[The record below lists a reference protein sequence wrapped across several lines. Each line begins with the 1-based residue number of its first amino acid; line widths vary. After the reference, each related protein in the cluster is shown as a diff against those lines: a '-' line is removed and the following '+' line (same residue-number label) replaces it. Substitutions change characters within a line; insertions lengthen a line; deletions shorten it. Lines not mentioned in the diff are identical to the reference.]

1 MSNTMRTLIFI
12 ASLFFFLL
20 FFITVNYLLPTQF
33 ISGLPNPAVF
43 TAALYIL
50 AYIGVLYSQALVK
63 YLYTKSAMKGVNI
76 IKSFP
81 VKTGGMREKLIL
93 LVLPII
99 AVILPMVSTKKVTP
113 EKLTAF
119 VYIAVLAVILE
130 ILSRLNAKTLRLYA
144 TNKGFG
150 INGIDFRLELS
161 IPFSYTN
168 AAGWYPFERIENYL
182 AYGNKV
188 FLYQTY
194 DMGVIGFECDTE
206 EVHQIKG
213 LLIANGVPERRY

>member
-12 ASLFFFLL
+12 VSLFFFLF
-20 FFITVNYLLPTQF
+20 FFITVNYLLPAQF
-33 ISGLPNPAVF
+33 ISGLPNPSVF
-43 TAALYIL
+43 TAVLYIL
-50 AYIGVLYSQALVK
+50 AYIGVLYSQAFVK
-63 YLYTKSAMKGVNI
+63 YLYTKNAMKGANI

-81 VKTGGMREKLIL
+81 VRTGGMREKLLL

-144 TNKGFG
+144 TSKGFA
-150 INGIDFRLELS
+150 INGVDFRLELS
-161 IPFSYTN
+161 IPLSYTN

-188 FLYQTY
+188 FLYHTY
-194 DMGVIGFECDTE
+194 DMGVITFECDEE
-206 EVHQIKG
+206 EVRQIKG
-213 LLIANGVPERRY
+213 LLIAKGVPERRY